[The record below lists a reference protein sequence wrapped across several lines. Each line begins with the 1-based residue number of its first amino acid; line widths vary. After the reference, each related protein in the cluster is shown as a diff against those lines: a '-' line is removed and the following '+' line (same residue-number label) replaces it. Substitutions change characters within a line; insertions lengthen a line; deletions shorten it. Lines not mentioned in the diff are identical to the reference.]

1 MSNSEYK
8 SDKIILLTR
17 KTQDDFYI
25 PASEQSLWHL
35 SGLKIHFH
43 NSQDFA
49 LKSLYYILNEEK
61 EYLANGVD
69 SALNY
74 YKEQINFNKSPT
86 EQELEMCLA
95 QLKEK
100 PQLIEDVI
108 NSLRLLNTWDN
119 VLIMNE
125 NKESY
130 EFIFGRQQLKE

>member
-1 MSNSEYK
+1 MLRSEYQ
-8 SDKIILLTR
+8 SDKIILLNK
-17 KTQDDFYI
+17 KTQDDFFI
-25 PASEQSLWHL
+25 PSSEQSLWHL

-74 YKEQINFNKSPT
+74 YKELINFNKAPT
-86 EQELEMCLA
+86 EQELEMCEA

-100 PQLIEDVI
+100 LKLIENVI
-108 NSLRLLNTWDN
+108 NSWCLLNTWDN
-119 VLIMNE
+119 VLIINE
-125 NKESY
+125 NDDTY
-130 EFIFGRQQLKE
+130 EFIYWETTA